1 MSGLHNPGVSACA
14 LNLTFINRISYMTN
28 NNTELLIRLA
38 QGGKKNAIDMLWE
51 TYGAEVLDLAAS
63 QSSYRQSDFSLRGLS
78 RAERRRAIMGE
89 TFLLFRRLV
98 MKFDPSRND
107 DFLGYVVQYLV
118 WQAQSEKRK
127 NAKLSGREVLGDE
140 ALNWCVGDSGLEGD
154 QEGLR
159 NLVAQVSDTLES
171 RPELQK
177 CLDEFYSVC
186 EYAEKGE
193 VVEVAQRVNCTR
205 MTVYNQVRAIRKT
218 LQNGANSHLV
228 EEIKHVLAA

>member
-1 MSGLHNPGVSACA
+1 MP
-14 LNLTFINRISYMTN
+14 N
-28 NNTELLIRLA
+28 NNTNQLIRLA
-38 QGGKKNAIDMLWE
+38 QGGKKTAIDMLWDI
-51 TYGAEVLDLAAS
+51 YGTEVLNVAAS

-78 RAERRRAIMGE
+78 RAERQRAIMGE

-127 NAKLSGREVLGDE
+127 NAKISEREVLGDGILDSCRGE
-140 ALNWCVGDSGLEGD
+140 SGLGGD

-159 NLVAQVSDTLES
+159 NLVGKVSDTLKS

-186 EYAEKGE
+186 EYADKGE
-193 VVEVAQRVNCTR
+193 VVEVAKRVNCTR
-205 MTVYNQVRAIRKT
+205 MTVYNQVKAIRKT
-218 LQNGANSHLV
+218 LQNGANPHLA
-228 EEIKHVLAA
+228 EEIKQVLAA

>member
-1 MSGLHNPGVSACA
+1 MP
-14 LNLTFINRISYMTN
+14 N
-28 NNTELLIRLA
+28 NNTNQLIRLA
-38 QGGKKNAIDMLWE
+38 QGGKKNAIDMLWDL
-51 TYGAEVLDLAAS
+51 YGTEVLNVAAS

-78 RAERRRAIMGE
+78 RAERQRAIMGE

-118 WQAQSEKRK
+118 WQAKSEKRK
-127 NAKLSGREVLGDE
+127 NAKMSEREVLGDD
-140 ALNWCVGDSGLEGD
+140 ALDSYEGESGLGDD

-193 VVEVAQRVNCTR
+193 VVEVAQRINCTR

-218 LQNGANSHLV
+218 LQNGANPHLV